1 MVRKILSPLASA
13 LRFLFPRAQWTALT
27 RIFAG
32 CLFFKFFYF
41 NFIWCLQTTFTPF
54 SMPETY
60 LSTAFV
66 ALVLL
71 VPFACFR
78 AGRLQLLLMFLLDGL
93 LVANLMYARTYYV
106 VIPLSSYLVA
116 GNLADFG
123 PSVFD
128 SLRWYDGVFFLSTLL
143 CVAAYLRRRR
153 EDTAMAT
160 GKLLIRYA
168 VVTLVFFLANHGLI
182 LRREGTFTAT
192 YAYWQGANYYTCLT
206 PMYTLFGTLLYD
218 ALQEKAVYTPEIN
231 REIETW
237 LDSRPAY
244 RALPDTLPRR
254 ENLII
259 VLAESLESWV
269 LEKTVEGNEI
279 TPNLNRL
286 LKDSS
291 TLYAPHTLTQARGG
305 RSIDAQ
311 LLLNAGMLP
320 IASGA
325 YSIKH
330 PDNVYYTLPKAMKRK
345 YNSRSYIA
353 TVDKKI
359 VWNQHMVAKNF
370 GVDSL
375 LSRPDFFME
384 ERVGVRGRRKLGDVP
399 FFRQCSEKM
408 AKGEIWKEGES
419 IYMLCV
425 TYSGHNPF
433 KLPEELKRIRFSED
447 YPERMRDYMTMANYT
462 DRAIGQFVDY
472 LRSRPDYDRTLVVIT
487 GDHEGLADDR
497 SRLCNSPKGKGIVSD
512 KQFTPFIVLNSPVGM
527 RYDGVIGQVDMYS
540 TLLQLMRLD
549 DYEWKGMGQSVLDPS
564 RPRFAI
570 GSHGDVQGDTANV
583 SPAAIERARRAFA
596 VSDQMIK
603 FDYFGR
609 LGTAR

>member
-1 MVRKILSPLASA
+1 MKKLLKTLADF
-13 LRFLFPRAQWTALT
+13 LRFLFPSRQWTPLT

-41 NFIWCLQTTFTPF
+41 NLIWCLQTTFTSF

-60 LSTAFV
+60 LSTALV
-66 ALVLL
+66 MLVLL
-71 VPFACFR
+71 IPFACFR
-78 AGRLQLLLMFLLDGL
+78 AAKLQLLLMFLLDGL

-106 VIPLSSYLVA
+106 VIPISSYLVA

-123 PSVFD
+123 PSVLD
-128 SLRWYDGVFFLSTLL
+128 SLRWFDAVFFLSSILCVVAYRRRKRNDRGEASLGLGIKYAIVLLL
-143 CVAAYLRRRR
+143 C
-153 EDTAMAT
+153 
-160 GKLLIRYA
+160 
-168 VVTLVFFLANHGLI
+168 FLANYRLI
-182 LRREGTFTAT
+182 ERREGTFKAT

-218 ALQEKAVYTPEIN
+218 GLQENAVCTHEDTRRIA
-231 REIETW
+231 EW
-237 LDSRPAY
+237 LDARPAY
-244 RALPDTLPRR
+244 HALPDTLPGR

-269 LEKTVEGNEI
+269 LEQTVEGNEV
-279 TPNLNRL
+279 TPHLNRL
-286 LKDSS
+286 LKEPS
-291 TLYAPHTLTQARGG
+291 TLYAPHTLTQVKGG
-305 RSIDAQ
+305 RSIDGQ
-311 LLLNAGMLP
+311 LLLNAGMMP
-320 IASGA
+320 INSGA

-330 PDNVYYTLPKAMKRK
+330 PDNTFYTLPKAMKQK
-345 YNSRSYIA
+345 YNARSYIA

-359 VWNQHMVAKNF
+359 VWNQHTVAKNF

-375 LSRPDFFME
+375 LTRPDFVME
-384 ERVGVRGRRKLGDVP
+384 EKIGSRPKLGDVP
-399 FFRQCSEKM
+399 FLRQCTEKM
-408 AKGEIWKEGES
+408 AREEIWKKGEN

-433 KLPEELKRIRFSED
+433 RLPEELKQIRFSDE

-527 RYDGVIGQVDMYS
+527 RYEGVIGQVDMYS

-549 DYEWKGMGQSVLDPS
+549 DYEWKGMGQSILDPS
-564 RPRFAI
+564 RPHFAI
-570 GSHGDVQGDTANV
+570 GSQGDVEGDTTNV
-583 SPAAIERARRAFA
+583 SPAAIEQARRAFDI
-596 VSDQMIK
+596 SDKMIK

-609 LGTAR
+609 VKPTR